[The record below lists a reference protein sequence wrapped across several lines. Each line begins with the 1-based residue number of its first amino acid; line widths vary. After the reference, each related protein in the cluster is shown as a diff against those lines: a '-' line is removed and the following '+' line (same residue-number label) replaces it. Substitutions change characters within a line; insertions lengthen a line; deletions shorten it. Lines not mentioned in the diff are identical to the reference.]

1 MKISS
6 MRTSRQ
12 QRNAFQQ
19 NSKLNIESHGET
31 LAVREKRALVKTASK
46 NYRKNL
52 TNTNALKLKTARYQ
66 LAGIYIKEQT
76 EYIQNQIDKI
86 RDSVEDRQ
94 SRIAWQTIN
103 EVSRRKNTAKAK
115 LKAANQQERIKL
127 WKQHFENLL
136 GNPPKITQE
145 PITRIIS
152 KQLDIKL
159 GPFTQGE
166 LDSVLRKIKNRKAA
180 GLDEIP
186 PEVWKTRQFDDIL
199 LRHCNAVYN
208 QNPID
213 RWMKGCI
220 LPFPKKGDLGLAK
233 NYRGITLTSIAA
245 KIYNALLRNRIE
257 PQIDNILRKNQNGFR
272 RNRST
277 TSQILTIRRILEGV
291 RAKNLQATL
300 IFVDFTKAFDSIHRG
315 QMEQILLAYSIPK
328 ETVAAITILYRNT
341 KVKVRSP
348 DGDTEYFDIVA
359 GVLQGDTLAPYLFI
373 ICLDY
378 VLRTSIDKIKEN
390 GFELTKKRS
399 RRYPATTI
407 TDANYADDIAILAN
421 TPDQAETLLHSLE
434 RAAASI
440 GLYVNAHKTEY
451 MCYYQTGDISTL
463 EGTPLKLVDKF
474 TYLGSSV
481 ESTEKD
487 IETRLAKAWTAIN
500 RLSIIWKSDLTDKMK
515 RSFFQ
520 AAVTSILLHGCTTWT
535 LTKRLE
541 KKLDSKYTRMLRA
554 ILNKSWRQHPTR
566 HQLYGHLPLITK
578 TIQVRRTRHAG
589 HCWRSRDELIRDVLL
604 WTPTH
609 GRAKAGRP
617 ARTYIQQ
624 LCEDTGCSPEDLPRA
639 MNDREEWRERVRDIR
654 ATSAIWWYHRWV

>member
-1 MKISS
+1 M
-6 MRTSRQ
+6 
-12 QRNAFQQ
+12 
-19 NSKLNIESHGET
+19 
-31 LAVREKRALVKTASK
+31 REKRALVKTASK
-46 NYRKNL
+46 NYRKNP
-52 TNTNALKLKTARYQ
+52 TNTNALKLKTAQYK
-66 LAGIYIKEQT
+66 LAGVYIKEQT

-94 SRIAWQTIN
+94 STIAGQTIN

-127 WKQHFENLL
+127 WKQHFKNLL
-136 GNPPKITQE
+136 GNPPKITHE
-145 PITRIIS
+145 PITRIIN

-159 GPFTQGE
+159 GPFTQEE

-180 GLDEIP
+180 GLNEIP

-233 NYRGITLTSIAA
+233 NYRGITLTSIAG

-257 PQIDNILRKNQNGFR
+257 PKIDNILRKNQNGFQ

-315 QMEQILLAYSIPK
+315 KMEQILLAYAIPK

-399 RRYPATTI
+399 RRFPSTTI
-407 TDANYADDIAILAN
+407 TDADYADDIAILAN
-421 TPDQAETLLHSLE
+421 TPDQA
-434 RAAASI
+434 
-440 GLYVNAHKTEY
+440 
-451 MCYYQTGDISTL
+451 
-463 EGTPLKLVDKF
+463 
-474 TYLGSSV
+474 
-481 ESTEKD
+481 
-487 IETRLAKAWTAIN
+487 
-500 RLSIIWKSDLTDKMK
+500 
-515 RSFFQ
+515 
-520 AAVTSILLHGCTTWT
+520 
-535 LTKRLE
+535 
-541 KKLDSKYTRMLRA
+541 
-554 ILNKSWRQHPTR
+554 
-566 HQLYGHLPLITK
+566 
-578 TIQVRRTRHAG
+578 
-589 HCWRSRDELIRDVLL
+589 
-604 WTPTH
+604 
-609 GRAKAGRP
+609 
-617 ARTYIQQ
+617 
-624 LCEDTGCSPEDLPRA
+624 
-639 MNDREEWRERVRDIR
+639 
-654 ATSAIWWYHRWV
+654 